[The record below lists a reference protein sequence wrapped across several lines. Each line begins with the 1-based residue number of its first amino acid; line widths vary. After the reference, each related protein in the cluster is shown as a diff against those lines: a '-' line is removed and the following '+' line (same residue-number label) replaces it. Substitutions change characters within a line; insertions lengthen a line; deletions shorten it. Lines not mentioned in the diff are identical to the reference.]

1 MENEQLIINQAK
13 SGNIQSFQKL
23 VETYSHKLYAAA
35 YRILG
40 DKEHAEDCIQEVF
53 IKIYNKIDTFDEKS
67 KFSTWLYSVTVNT
80 AIDHHRKQVKHSRND
95 SEDFETFVAD
105 NSDNPEKSVW
115 LDSISETT
123 QHALMQL
130 SEEVRL
136 AFILRHHEERSIKE
150 ISQILEVNPNT
161 VKNRIFRAV
170 ARLREILEPRVGDYE
185 AGGYE

>member
-1 MENEQLIINQAK
+1 MENEKLVINQAK

-23 VETYSHKLYAAA
+23 VEAYSHKLYSAA

-53 IKIYNKIDTFDEKS
+53 IKIYNKIDTFNEKS

-80 AIDHHRKQVKHSRND
+80 AIDLQRKQAKHKSND

-105 NSDNPEKSVW
+105 NADNPEKSVW
-115 LDSISETT
+115 LDSVSEAT
-123 QHALMQL
+123 QRALMQL

-136 AFILRHHEERSIKE
+136 AFILRHHEERSIEE
-150 ISQILEVNPNT
+150 ISQILEVNSNT
-161 VKNRIFRAV
+161 VKNRVFRAV
-170 ARLREILEPRVGDYE
+170 ARLREIMQPRAEDYE
-185 AGGYE
+185 ATRYE

>member
-1 MENEQLIINQAK
+1 MENEKLIINQAK

-23 VETYSHKLYAAA
+23 VEAYSHKLYAAA

-53 IKIYNKIDTFDEKS
+53 IKIYNKIDTFNEKS

-80 AIDHHRKQVKHSRND
+80 AIDIQRKQIKHSRNT
-95 SEDFETFVAD
+95 SEDFETFVA
-105 NSDNPEKSVW
+105 NNTDNPEKSVW
-115 LDSISETT
+115 LDTISETT
-123 QHALMQL
+123 QRALMQL

-136 AFILRHHEERSIKE
+136 TFILRHHEERSIEE

-161 VKNRIFRAV
+161 VKNRVFRAV
-170 ARLREILEPRVGDYE
+170 ARLREILHPQVDGYE
-185 AGGYE
+185 AGEYE